1 MDIIIRNG
9 VIQKEEQK
17 IQYDLRNRE
26 GLLKKDFKF
35 FDKNIS
41 GPYYDLMNSH
51 LHIYRKAHLIPN
63 FNGPQNSK
71 LVKIVKTDYNKNDS
85 FCAICHELYTNKFS
99 FLSNRKDF
107 IEDEYYKCKEIK
119 IINNNKKLYY
129 KKLTFIELVNKYINS
144 LFNSKIERLKEELS
158 NSKKNTKKIFSNFYK
173 IVYKLLYKP
182 FFYPLTNKE
191 TKIIWP
197 WELTNY
203 QKLRLNNQNYNI
215 NSIFLPKN
223 KIITNYII
231 IE

>member
-9 VIQKEEQK
+9 VIQKDEQK
-17 IQYDLRNRE
+17 FQYDLKNRE
-26 GLLKKDFKF
+26 GLLKKDFKN
-35 FDKNIS
+35 FDKDIP

-51 LHIYRKAHLIPN
+51 LHIYRKPHLIEN

-71 LVKIVKTDYNKNDS
+71 LKKIIKMDYNKNDS

-107 IEDEYYKCKEIK
+107 IEDDYYKCKEIE
-119 IINNNKKLYY
+119 NNNDYKKLYY
-129 KKLTFIELVNKYINS
+129 KKLTFIEFINKYINYN
-144 LFNSKIERLKEELS
+144 LNLKIERLHEELS
-158 NSKKNTKKIFSNFYK
+158 NSKKNTKKIFSNYFK
-173 IVYKLLYKP
+173 IVYKLLYQP
-182 FFYPLTNKE
+182 FLYPLTNKE

-203 QKLRLNNQNYNI
+203 QKLRFSNINYNV
-215 NSIFLPKN
+215 NSIFLPKYRI
-223 KIITNYII
+223 KQNYII